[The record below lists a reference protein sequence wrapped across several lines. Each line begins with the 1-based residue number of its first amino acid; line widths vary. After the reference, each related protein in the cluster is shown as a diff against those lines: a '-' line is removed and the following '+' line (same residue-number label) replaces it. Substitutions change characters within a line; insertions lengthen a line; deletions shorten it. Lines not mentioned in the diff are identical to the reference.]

1 MKQLNLISKV
11 IIAFLLVA
19 TSYQTAKAQ
28 LSGTYTIGGTSPNYT
43 TLNAAISALNSL
55 GVNGP
60 VQFLIRDGS
69 YSGTT
74 WIGSINNIAGASST
88 NTITF
93 RSQSGNKANVVITDG
108 SSGNYIFRFN
118 NSRYII
124 VKDMTLVKSSTSY
137 SRVFDFVS
145 QSSYNTIE
153 NCVIQGPAT
162 TSSSNATALVYA
174 TGHTGTDNTFTG
186 CNFINGGSW
195 AYIYGSGTTSTSTNM
210 VFANSTFTATN
221 SGYYGF
227 YTYYTSGL
235 KFHDNTFNRTGSG
248 VYYFHYSFYMNN
260 DFEFIDNVVNVST
273 TSTLYGLYCY
283 YMNYITN
290 SSTMTPKIHN
300 NNINFTNTTGSTYP
314 FYTYYA
320 YYATYLNNVVNTT
333 VTSGYIYGYGPMYY
347 NFNSKADGNTITY
360 NTTPGSGYI
369 YNYYMIY
376 NGANSPDTFT
386 NNKVTQNGMYQTN
399 YVAYLGNTIITD
411 NEFKYNTTTG
421 SIYNYVYYPS
431 GMLFARNKVIATSTG
446 GTIVALYPYN
456 TTSYAGGTFINNYI
470 EATSTTGTVY
480 GLQAYYLNGDKFYSN
495 VVTTKTAGANY
506 TLYAYLNYNSFF
518 KNNTFHSNATGSTNY
533 VAYIYNTS
541 SSYKA
546 ELKNNIFSRTGTS
559 GNMIYSYHKDYFK
572 SDYNLYYTPGGSIFQ
587 NNSPAYTG
595 SVLQTWRNT
604 TGNDMNSLIYQPPY
618 VNAAGNDFRI
628 DASSPAAWAVN
639 GRAEH
644 DTVIKTDM
652 SGANRP
658 YLVPTGV
665 PDLGAYEVS
674 PTSTPPNA
682 DATPA
687 NPVANSTQVFTF
699 GQDTVA
705 TIDWGADVPATYTMR
720 QYTGVQA
727 APMPVGVGRM
737 YFYAAG
743 TPATWVHGHKPNIYY
758 KDPWTGDIPGGEND
772 AVVARSSNNGAWEGY
787 NYTNA
792 STDKVRNILKP
803 TNTLDSVG
811 SYTGVQNGRIGIR
824 CVESPKGISV
834 TNITAIAA
842 DINWQPV
849 FNPIGY
855 QVLIKTNTKY
865 PTNAEWTASNKPT
878 TNSLAAGGL
887 TEDTKYYVFI
897 RSICG
902 AKDTSGF
909 TMDSFTTLIT
919 CHTPVITISGLNG
932 TRAVVS
938 WQLVKTAHKYE
949 YAMNKSAT
957 PPAVGTDINKNS
969 MLAPFLD
976 EGTEYYVHVRA
987 HCSSIYNQ
995 SAWATAKFNTW
1006 AVNVNNVNGE
1016 GAQLAVYPNP
1026 VQQEMVVTIGGTV
1039 QEGTIAVM
1047 DMTGKLLKTQ
1057 TVNSNTVTVN
1067 VTELPAGMYIVQY
1080 TDDSRREQVKFSK
1093 Q

>member
-1 MKQLNLISKV
+1 MKQINFFKRIALIAA
-11 IIAFLLVA
+11 IAI
-19 TSYQTAKAQ
+19 TCSNTTQAQ
-28 LSGTYTIGGTSPNYT
+28 LSGSYTVGGTSPDYS
-43 TLNAAISALNSL
+43 TLSAAISALNSA

-69 YSGTT
+69 YSGSS
-74 WIGSINNIAGASST
+74 WIGSINNIAGASTT

-93 RSQSGNKANVVITDG
+93 RSQSGNKANVVISDG
-108 SSGNYIFRFN
+108 TSSNYIFRFN
-118 NSRYII
+118 NARYIT
-124 VKDMTLVKSSTSY
+124 VKDMTLIKTSSSY
-137 SRVFDFVS
+137 GRVFDFTS
-145 QSSYNTIE
+145 QSSYNRVE
-153 NCVIQGPAT
+153 NCVVQGVATT
-162 TSSSNATALVYA
+162 TSSNGAALVYA
-174 TGHTGTDNTFTG
+174 NGHTGTDNKFTG
-186 CNFINGGSW
+186 CNFINGGCW
-195 AYIYGSGTTSTSTNM
+195 AYIYGSGTTSTSTDMQFVN
-210 VFANSTFTATN
+210 NTFSATN

-227 YTYYTSGL
+227 YSWYTSGL
-235 KFHDNTFNRTGSG
+235 KFLGNTFNRTGSG
-248 VYYFHYSFYMNN
+248 VYYFSYSYYLNN
-260 DFEFIDNVVNVST
+260 DFEFSNNTVTAST
-273 TSTLYGLYCY
+273 NSTMYGLFFY
-283 YMNYITN
+283 YMNYVTN
-290 SSTMTPKIHN
+290 SATMTPKVHN
-300 NNINFTNTTGSTYP
+300 NTISLTNTTGTTYP
-314 FYTYYA
+314 FYTYYGHHVS
-320 YYATYLNNVVNTT
+320 YLNNTVN
-333 VTSGYIYGYGPMYY
+333 VSHTSGYIRSYGPLYY
-347 NFNSKADGNTITY
+347 NNNSKADGNTLNY
-360 NTTPGSGYI
+360 NMTSSGYI
-369 YNYYMIY
+369 YTDYLVY
-376 NGANSPDTFT
+376 NGANWPDTFT
-386 NNKVTQNGMYQTN
+386 NNTVNLTGYYVYN
-399 YVAYLGNTIITD
+399 YVGYYGNTIITD
-411 NEFKYNTTTG
+411 NEYNV
-421 SIYNYVYYPS
+421 SINAGNITNYMYYPN
-431 GMLFARNKVIATSTG
+431 GMLFARNKIKCTSTTG
-446 GTIVALYPYN
+446 SITGLYYYG
-456 TTSYAGGTFINNYI
+456 TTSYAGAKFFNNELTF
-470 EATSTTGTVY
+470 TSNTGSIY
-480 GLQAYYLNGDKFYSN
+480 GIQAYYLNGDRIYGN
-495 VVTTKTAGANY
+495 VVTTKTASSNY
-506 TLYAYLNYNSFF
+506 TLYVYNNYNSFF
-518 KNNTFHSNATGSTNY
+518 KNNTFHSNSTGSTNY
-533 VAYIYNTS
+533 VGYIYNLS
-541 SSYKA
+541 SSYKT

-559 GNMIYSYHKDYFK
+559 GNLMYSYHKDYFK
-572 SDYNLYYTPGGSIFQ
+572 SDYNLYYTPGGNIFQ
-587 NNSPAYTG
+587 NNSPSYTG
-595 SVLQTWRNT
+595 SVLQNWRNT
-604 TGNDMNSLIYQPPY
+604 TGNDKNSLIYQPPY

-644 DTVIKTDM
+644 DTMIKTDILNI
-652 SGANRP
+652 NRP

-727 APMPVGVGRM
+727 APMPPGVGRM
-737 YFYAAG
+737 YFYTAG
-743 TPATWVHGHKPNIYY
+743 TPATWVHGHKPNVYY
-758 KDPWTGDIPGGEND
+758 KDPWVGDIPGGEND

-787 NYTNA
+787 NYINA
-792 STDKVRNILKP
+792 STDKMRNILKP

-824 CVESPKGISV
+824 CVESPKGISF
-834 TNITAIAA
+834 TNITAVAA
-842 DINWQPV
+842 DIEWQPV

-855 QVLIKTNTKY
+855 QVIVKLDKKY
-865 PTNAEWTASNKPT
+865 PTNAEWAAGNHPT

-887 TEDTKYYVFI
+887 IEDKTYYVFI

-902 AKDTSGF
+902 IKDTSGF
-909 TMDSFTTLIT
+909 SMDSFTTLIT

-1039 QEGTIAVM
+1039 QEGTITVL

-1057 TVNSNTVTVN
+1057 TVNSNTVKVN

-1080 TDDSRREQVKFSK
+1080 TDDNRREQVKFSK